1 MIMDEQFFE
10 MAIVPEAQTLELE
23 KWLKDRFVTYSMTK
37 VVTKVVPYGL
47 RYHPERAV
55 GYLML
60 LTKQDYDEMISKF
73 GKETN
78 EI

>member
-1 MIMDEQFFE
+1 MDEVFFE

-23 KWLKDRFVTYSMTK
+23 KWLKDKFITYSMTK
-37 VVTKVVPYGL
+37 AVTKAVLYGS
-47 RYHPERAV
+47 RYRPERVV

-60 LTKQDYDEMISKF
+60 MTKEEYDEMISKF

>member
-1 MIMDEQFFE
+1 MDNEVFFE

-23 KWLKDRFVTYSMTK
+23 KWLKDKFITYSMTK
-37 VVTKVVPYGL
+37 VVTKVVQYGS
-47 RYHPERAV
+47 RYRPERAV

-60 LTKQDYDEMISKF
+60 LTKHDYDEMISEF

>member
-1 MIMDEQFFE
+1 MDEVFFS

-23 KWLKDRFVTYSMTK
+23 KWLKDKFVTYSMTK
-37 VVTKVVPYGL
+37 VVTKVVQYGS
-47 RYHPERAV
+47 RYRPARAV

-60 LTKQDYDEMISKF
+60 LTKHDYDEMISKF

>member
-1 MIMDEQFFE
+1 MEERFFE

-37 VVTKVVPYGL
+37 VVTKVVPYGS
-47 RYHPERAV
+47 RYRPERAV

-60 LTKQDYDEMISKF
+60 LTKSEYDEMIAKF
-73 GKETN
+73 GD
-78 EI
+78 I